1 MSEEETET
9 IPYVIMVISLDNT
22 YNLFG
27 SSEKRNL
34 TVNIADQI
42 VELIYN
48 RIYKNN
54 ENNFKDIEELRNKF
68 YIERYTNKFMWAVM
82 SFINNEW
89 QNTSP
94 NDNLVIEALLK
105 EKERRGSEY
114 ISLDETFDID
124 SMRLESCNGR
134 HTKHSKQ

>member
-42 VELIYN
+42 LELICN
-48 RIYKNN
+48 LVTFI
-54 ENNFKDIEELRNKF
+54 
-68 YIERYTNKFMWAVM
+68 
-82 SFINNEW
+82 FINN
-89 QNTSP
+89 
-94 NDNLVIEALLK
+94 I
-105 EKERRGSEY
+105 Y
-114 ISLDETFDID
+114 IIIIF
-124 SMRLESCNGR
+124 
-134 HTKHSKQ
+134 KK

>member
-42 VELIYN
+42 VELICN

-54 ENNFKDIEELRNKF
+54 ENYIVIVILHNYNLKKSLFLLYGNFRKQFRGKKGQKGGIGILLRK
-68 YIERYTNKFMWAVM
+68 V
-82 SFINNEW
+82 
-89 QNTSP
+89 
-94 NDNLVIEALLK
+94 
-105 EKERRGSEY
+105 
-114 ISLDETFDID
+114 
-124 SMRLESCNGR
+124 
-134 HTKHSKQ
+134 